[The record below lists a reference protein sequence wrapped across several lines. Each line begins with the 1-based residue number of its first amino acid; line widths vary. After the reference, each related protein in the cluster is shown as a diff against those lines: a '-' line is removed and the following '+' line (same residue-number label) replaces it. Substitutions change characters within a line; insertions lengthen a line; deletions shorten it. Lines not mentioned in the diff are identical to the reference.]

1 MKNNSQDIRDKF
13 SDKLKKALSLSHK
26 IAKER
31 KAENI
36 EFQDILQA
44 LFYQEGSIA
53 AEILKKSGL
62 KDSVFTTKK
71 EKENTTQNLG
81 KMFKFINEK
90 DEKPYIQLSTHLKS
104 VLIKAVHLS
113 RSHNHSFVGTEH
125 FLLALINSEN
135 PEVALFLKKNKADT
149 SYIKNQLENILE
161 STAKF
166 SDMTTMFTSEKKSK
180 KRSNS
185 LAKYTE
191 NLTKK
196 EFTKAISPVIER
208 EKEIER
214 ILHILGRKKKNN
226 VLLVGDPGVGKTAIA
241 EGLAK
246 KITEKD
252 IPQKLMSKKILRL
265 DLAKII
271 AGTMFR
277 GEFEGRLKNIIDAAS
292 RNDNIIIFIDEIHTV
307 MGLGNAQ
314 GSMDAN
320 NILKPALTSGKFQC
334 IGTTTYEEYRKHIEN
349 DAAFERRFHVVK
361 IDEPTEDQAI
371 KIIDGIKSEYESFH
385 NVHIT
390 DSAIEKAVKLS
401 HRYIPE
407 KNLPDKA
414 IDILDEA
421 SSKLNLKKSNDKI
434 FAEIEGIQK
443 QIDSLENEKHEK
455 ALKEDFRNALKLQ
468 AKEETLK
475 KKLQKLYE
483 KSKKDRKDWPK
494 ISEKHIEEIIS
505 SITNI
510 PLNKIQ
516 VSEKEKLINLEKILK
531 QKIIGQDQAIETISK
546 FTRRARSGLTHP
558 KRPTGSFMFLGPT
571 GTGKTELA
579 KVIAEEIFGDEKALI
594 RIDMSEFGEKFNSS
608 KLIGAPAGYVGYDE
622 GGKLTEEVRKRPY
635 SVVLFDEIE
644 KAHPDIFNLLLQI
657 LDEGFIT
664 DAKGRKVNFRNT
676 FIIMTSNTGSR
687 SLSEQ
692 ELGFRDESN
701 SEAREKEEYQRQSSA
716 IKAALK
722 ETYSPE
728 FLNRIDRII
737 IFKPLGKKAIDQ
749 IVDIKLDEFAKRIKK
764 QKNISITLTPNI
776 KELIAQKGFDPE
788 RGARPLRK
796 AIEEIIEDELAE
808 KIIEDAVIE
817 GDKVEIKKT
826 KNGIVFTKK

>member
-13 SDKLKKALSLSHK
+13 SDKLKKALSLSHQ
-26 IAKER
+26 IAQERGAKEINF
-31 KAENI
+31 K
-36 EFQDILQA
+36 DILQA
-44 LFYQEGSIA
+44 LYYQEGSIA
-53 AEILKKSGL
+53 AEVLRKAQL
-62 KDSVFTTKK
+62 KDTVFKK
-71 EKENTTQNLG
+71 PKNSQKNPDNLEKI
-81 KMFKFINEK
+81 FKFIDAETTNEF
-90 DEKPYIQLSTHLKS
+90 IQLSVHLKN
-104 VLIKAVHLS
+104 VLIKAVHIS
-113 RSHNHSFVGTEH
+113 RSHNHSFIGTEH
-125 FLLALINSEN
+125 VLLALVQSKN
-135 PEVALFLKKNKADT
+135 PELTIFFKKNNVDVA
-149 SYIKNQLENILE
+149 YLIEQLENILE

-166 SDMTTMFTSEKKSK
+166 SDMATMFTSEKKSK
-180 KRSNS
+180 KKTPS
-185 LAKYTE
+185 LSKFTD

-196 EFTKAISPVIER
+196 DYVETISPVIGR

-214 ILHILGRKKKNN
+214 IIHILGRKKKNN

-246 KITEKD
+246 KIIERD
-252 IPQKLMSKKILRL
+252 IPQKLSKKKILRL

-277 GEFEGRLKNIIDAAS
+277 GEFESRLKNIIDAAS
-292 RNDNIIIFIDEIHTV
+292 KNENVIIFIDEIHTI

-320 NILKPALTSGKFQC
+320 NILKPALTSGQFQC

-349 DAAFERRFHVVK
+349 DTAFDRRFHVVK
-361 IDEPTEDQAI
+361 VDEPTEDQAVN
-371 KIIDGIKSEYESFH
+371 IINGIKDEYESFH
-385 NVHIT
+385 NVIIT
-390 DSAIEKAVKLS
+390 KDAVEKAVKLS

-414 IDILDEA
+414 IDMLDESA
-421 SSKLNLKKSNDKI
+421 SKLNLKKSNDKI
-434 FAEIEGIQK
+434 FAEIDKVQTKID
-443 QIDSLENEKHEK
+443 QIEEEKHSK
-455 ALKEDFRNALKLQ
+455 ALNENFKGAIKLQ
-468 AKEETLK
+468 AEEEKLK
-475 KKLQKLYE
+475 KELKKLYK
-483 KSKKDRKDWPK
+483 KSKKDRKEWPQ
-494 ISEKHIEEIIS
+494 INGTHIEEIIS

-510 PLNKIQ
+510 PLKKIQ
-516 VSEKEKLINLEKILK
+516 ATEKEKLINLEKILK
-531 QKIIGQDQAIETISK
+531 QKIIGQDQAIETVAK

-558 KRPTGSFMFLGPT
+558 TRPTGSFMFLGPT

-594 RIDMSEFGEKFNSS
+594 RIDMSEFGEKFNAS

-664 DAKGRKVNFRNT
+664 DAKGRKINFRNT
-676 FIIMTSNTGSR
+676 FIIMTSNTGSK
-687 SLSEQ
+687 SIIEKN
-692 ELGFRDESN
+692 LGFQTASDHSQTEQH
-701 SEAREKEEYQRQSSA
+701 KRQKAA
-716 IKAALK
+716 IKAELK
-722 ETYSPE
+722 EAYSPE

-737 IFKPLGKKAIDQ
+737 VFKPLGKKEMKQ
-749 IVDIKLDEFAKRIKK
+749 IVDIKLKEFAKRIKK
-764 QKNISITLTPNI
+764 QKNITVNLDANL
-776 KELIAQKGFDPE
+776 KEHIAEKGFDPE

-808 KIIEDAVIE
+808 KIIQDAIGE
-817 GDKVEIKKT
+817 GDNIIISREKST
-826 KNGIVFTKK
+826 IVITKK